1 MNYTLRELECFTGV
15 AEELSFTRAAQR
27 LHLSQPPLSRHVRE
41 LEEKVGARLFERTR
55 RSVRLTGAGALFY
68 EETRGLLQQLQRAG
82 EVARRASRGET
93 GRLRLGFVSAVLSPE
108 LVENFRLFRARS
120 PAVQVALHDSP
131 PAEQLKAIAGGALDG
146 GFVGLVPRDRPA
158 GIQFIPWR
166 SERLACFVAAD
177 HPLASRA
184 KLALGDLRNESFVA
198 VSGEA
203 APAFADHVAAL
214 CRAAGFRPRVVLES
228 PRAQAV
234 AVMVAAGSGVA
245 LLPASL
251 AQVTGPAVMAVPLVK
266 EPGIT
271 HVFACA
277 AGRVSGPMKEFLAL
291 LKARR

>member
-1 MNYTLRELECFTGV
+1 
-15 AEELSFTRAAQR
+15 
-27 LHLSQPPLSRHVRE
+27 
-41 LEEKVGARLFERTR
+41 
-55 RSVRLTGAGALFY
+55 
-68 EETRGLLQQLQRAG
+68 
-82 EVARRASRGET
+82 
-93 GRLRLGFVSAVLSPE
+93 
-108 LVENFRLFRARS
+108 
-120 PAVQVALHDSP
+120 
-131 PAEQLKAIAGGALDG
+131 
-146 GFVGLVPRDRPA
+146 
-158 GIQFIPWR
+158 
-166 SERLACFVAAD
+166 
-177 HPLASRA
+177 
-184 KLALGDLRNESFVA
+184 
-198 VSGEA
+198 
-203 APAFADHVAAL
+203 L